1 MKTWTARVGTLL
13 LAVLATAQVMAQS
26 GPDIP
31 MGHPR
36 LWLSSAE
43 QRQRAEDWLAAQSQ
57 MPAADDHAGNAFVA
71 LLSDDPARCVAPVN
85 WLVAFTL
92 PDIGNVS
99 SDNARWYGETAALVF
114 DWCHANMTALQRTT
128 VIDRWNG
135 YLDILN
141 AKDWGGQGY
150 EANNYFWGYLRN
162 NLNWAIATWHENP
175 RAADF
180 LAHGLDT
187 RYRNWFIDGF
197 VPAFGSGGV
206 AGEGTQYGRY
216 LLSYPVVPF
225 LSLRDYGIDAYPE
238 TGFHAEAL
246 YQLAYSLAPGATP
259 GPPSEAGCT
268 GAYRYFM
275 PFNDDEA
282 FFLCF
287 PEVARSTDYGLFL
300 LAMAEAGSER
310 QSAHARRLFSD
321 LQPRL
326 PYWARYRAPTG
337 AGEGFAGL
345 PTDYHAAGAGFI
357 WTRAG
362 WGADDALVMLQ
373 LASPGAVGHRHLD
386 TGSFQFWRAG
396 AWVSRETTSYTDLIA
411 GPGGE
416 GLVDGGTAVGHNT
429 FLFEGRAERG
439 WESGGP
445 RTIPEGGRR
454 RSNPDGLAQVTRL
467 HRESRFLYAATDLSL
482 PYRAQRSEDPCRYDW
497 PFAERIEREFLFLR
511 ELDALVVFD
520 RARSGDDSLAYVPS
534 HCRQIGFSDYSGPRL
549 AAEEV
554 RKTFLMHFLSAPT
567 LSGNVSTAVVDGQA
581 VRLHSLLPL
590 GATRRVV
597 DEQAGDSDS
606 VGQYRLEIE
615 SSGQAQSYFLNV
627 LEAGSA
633 GTPALSASVDTSA
646 TPWRL
651 SLSRPGTTPVVLE
664 IVPGERSTGGAV
676 SFGADRVVLLDRV
689 QHSWVDADGPHW
701 EAATGAVDPLD
712 PPAEAIRTVTRERDH
727 FDLALDGLPAL
738 SAARFATTPLVAPQR
753 TVQDI
758 APDPT
763 PADPYDAPDANH
775 VRWLSVPA
783 MQAGDAPLTHRLRA
797 VVRSADG
804 GVVVMLGRD
813 LNGNGRPD
821 AGEERCR
828 SGADEPL
835 QACEIAVQEEAA
847 ATRYWLMAQ
856 TVAGTGVAVQVDA
869 YAIALAPAATPAALV
884 ATGPGHTAAGD
895 AFSLRI
901 GYDDPTLVQ
910 GEDRVG
916 YVLVHADAGEAVGV
930 VPVRLMRSGTTV
942 EPFVLSGGVGRG
954 VTLRPGQAHDRLVFD
969 VPPHATA
976 VQFALRDSTG
986 NLDLHVSRADAP
998 LAPVIGAAPP
1008 WNNQAAFR
1016 AATPAGD
1023 ETLVLS
1029 GANLQPGRYY
1039 VVPGNPT
1046 ADTVTGTVV
1055 ATVTMQGTRPA
1066 FRAGHYANPA
1076 RSGQGLFVD
1085 FAGPAGAPDQWV
1097 AVWYAYLEDGTPT
1110 WYYAQGGAP
1119 DADGQWRADL
1129 LRVTWSGALT
1139 HAVDVGD
1146 LVLTPT
1152 AAETVTMSYNLD
1164 GRSGFEPMHRI
1175 GGGSCPMSG
1184 GQLLD
1189 LTGHWYSP
1197 TLSGFGYSYQAT
1209 GGADPQ
1215 EVFIPY
1221 LYDGH
1226 GFPRWLYG
1234 QKGFAAGAENFALQ
1248 WFSGFPPLAAA
1259 APLTGTV
1266 VGTGRR
1272 IIAGDGIGQM
1282 AVDATLPGAQG
1293 GRWVQDR
1300 PVALLSQPK
1309 LCQ

>member
-1 MKTWTARVGTLL
+1 MNTWTAGVGTLL
-13 LAVLATAQVMAQS
+13 LATLATAQAMAQS
-26 GPDIP
+26 APAIP
-31 MGHPR
+31 TGHPR
-36 LWLSSAE
+36 LWLSSPD
-43 QRQRAEDWLAAQSQ
+43 QRQRAEEWLAAQGQ

-71 LLSDDPARCVAPVN
+71 LLSDDPARCTAAVD
-85 WLVAFTL
+85 WLVGFTL
-92 PDIGNVS
+92 PDVGNVS

-114 DWCHANMTALQRTT
+114 DWCHASMSASQRAT
-128 VIDRWNG
+128 VITRWNG
-135 YLDILN
+135 YLDVLN

-162 NLNWAIATWHENP
+162 DLNWAIATWHENP
-175 RAADF
+175 RAPDF

-187 RYRNWFIDGF
+187 RYRDWFIDGF
-197 VPAFGSGGV
+197 VPAFGVGGV

-216 LLSYPVVPF
+216 MLSYPVVPF
-225 LSLRDYGIDAYPE
+225 LSLRDYGIDPYPE

-246 YQLAYSLAPGATP
+246 YQLAYSLTGATP
-259 GPPSEAGCT
+259 GPPSEPGCP
-268 GAYRYFM
+268 GDYRYFM

-287 PEVARSTDYGLFL
+287 PEVARSTDYGMFL
-300 LAMAEAGSER
+300 LAMAEAGSAR
-310 QSAHARRLFSD
+310 QSAHARRLFSE

-337 AGEGFAGL
+337 AGEGFGAL
-345 PTDYHAAGAGFI
+345 PADYHAAGAGYV
-357 WTRAG
+357 WARAG
-362 WGADDALVMLQ
+362 WAADDAVVMLQ

-396 AWVSRETTSYTDLIA
+396 AWVSRETTAYTDLIA

-445 RTIPEGGRR
+445 RTIPEGQRR

-534 HCRQIGFSDYSGPRL
+534 HCRQIGYSDYAGPRL
-549 AAEEV
+549 AADEV
-554 RKTFLMHFLSAPT
+554 RKTFLMHFLTAPT
-567 LSGNVSTAVVDGQA
+567 LAGNVSTAMVDGQA
-581 VRLHSLLPL
+581 VRLHNLLPL

-597 DEQAGDSDS
+597 DEQAGDDGS

-627 LEAGSA
+627 LEAGGA
-633 GTPALSASVDTSA
+633 GVPALSASVDTSA
-646 TPWRL
+646 VPWRL
-651 SLSRPGTTPVVLE
+651 SLSRPGSTPVVME
-664 IVPGERSTGGAV
+664 IEPGERSTGGAV
-676 SFGADRVVLLDRV
+676 NFGGERVVLLDRV
-689 QHSWVDADGPHW
+689 QHNWVDADGPHW
-701 EAATGAVDPLD
+701 EEVSATPVDPLD
-712 PPAEAIRTVTRERDH
+712 PPADAIRTVSRERDH
-727 FDLALDGLPAL
+727 FDLALEGLPAL
-738 SAARFATTPLVAPQR
+738 SAARFAATPLVAPQR

-758 APDPT
+758 PADPT
-763 PADPYDAPDANH
+763 PADPYDAPAANL

-783 MQAGDAPLTHRLRA
+783 AQAGGLPRTFRLRA
-797 VVRSADG
+797 VVRSTG
-804 GVVVMLGRD
+804 GMALMLGRD

-828 SGADEPL
+828 SDAGPAL
-835 QACEIAVQEEAA
+835 VACEIAVLEEA
-847 ATRYWLMAQ
+847 TVGSYWLMAQ
-856 TVAGTGVAVQVDA
+856 AVAGPGVAVQVDA
-869 YAIALAPAATPAALV
+869 YAIALAASETPDALV
-884 ATGPGHTAAGD
+884 ATGPGQVEAGEG
-895 AFSLRI
+895 FRLRV
-901 GYDDPTLVQ
+901 GYDDASLLE

-916 YVLVHADAGEAVGV
+916 YVLVHADAGAPVGV
-930 VPVRLMRSGTTV
+930 VPVRLSRTGSSV
-942 EPFVLSGGVGRG
+942 EPFVLANGAVRA
-954 VTLRPGQAHDRLVFD
+954 VMLRPGQSHDRLFFD

-986 NLDLHVSRADAP
+986 NLDLHVSREASPVAP
-998 LAPVIGAAPP
+998 AIAAAPP
-1008 WNNQAAFR
+1008 WNSQPAFR
-1016 AATPAGD
+1016 AATAGGD

-1029 GANLQPGRYY
+1029 GANLQPGRHY
-1039 VVPGNPT
+1039 VVPSNPT
-1046 ADTVTGTVV
+1046 SGTVSGTVV
-1055 ATVTMQGTRPA
+1055 ATVMTQGTRPA

-1085 FAGPAGAPDQWV
+1085 FAGPQGAPDQWV

-1110 WYYAQGGAP
+1110 WYYAQGGTP
-1119 DADGQWRADL
+1119 GADGTWRADL
-1129 LRVTWSGALT
+1129 LRVTWNGALT
-1139 HAVDVGD
+1139 HAVDVGE
-1146 LVLTPT
+1146 LVLTPA
-1152 AAETVTMSYNLD
+1152 AAEAMTLSYNLD
-1164 GRSGFEPMHRI
+1164 GRSGSEPMQRI
-1175 GGGSCPMSG
+1175 GGGTCPMPG
-1184 GQLLD
+1184 GQPLD

-1197 TLSGFGYSYQAT
+1197 TLPGFGYSYQAT

-1221 LYDGH
+1221 LYDGQ
-1226 GFPRWLYG
+1226 GYPRWLYG
-1234 QKGFAAGAENFALQ
+1234 QKGFAPGSETFALQ
-1248 WFSGFPPLAAA
+1248 WFSGFSPLAAA
-1259 APLTGTV
+1259 VPLTGTPA
-1266 VGTGRR
+1266 GTGRR
-1272 IIAGDGIGQM
+1272 TIAGSGIARM
-1282 AVDATLPGAQG
+1282 TVDATLTGALS